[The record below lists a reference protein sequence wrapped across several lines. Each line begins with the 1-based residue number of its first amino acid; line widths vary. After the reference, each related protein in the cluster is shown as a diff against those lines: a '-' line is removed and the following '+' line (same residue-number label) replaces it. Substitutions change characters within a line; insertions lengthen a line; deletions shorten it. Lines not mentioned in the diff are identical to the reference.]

1 MKDETVA
8 ALGRFHG
15 DMPHASRGEIS
26 LLSRHD
32 NEPDH
37 RGVGPDRVG
46 RCHADVAGD
55 VPCMRSTR
63 RREAPSAP
71 SNTITTVRGCTAC
84 TAPVTS
90 RRMRATS
97 ALLERKPSIPLI
109 RYAASTIRRSS
120 TVGISEA
127 SGTRSRTAA
136 SSPIRTG
143 ERMSDI
149 APTDRGHAAQAC
161 VPIYVHR

>member
-46 RCHADVAGD
+46 RCHANVAGD
-55 VPCMRSTR
+55 MPCDAVHTSPSGAVST
-63 RREAPSAP
+63 
-71 SNTITTVRGCTAC
+71 
-84 TAPVTS
+84 
-90 RRMRATS
+90 
-97 ALLERKPSIPLI
+97 LEHHHHRPRLH
-109 RYAASTIRRSS
+109 R
-120 TVGISEA
+120 
-127 SGTRSRTAA
+127 
-136 SSPIRTG
+136 
-143 ERMSDI
+143 
-149 APTDRGHAAQAC
+149 
-161 VPIYVHR
+161 VHRASDLPAYACHFCSA